1 LSPKI
6 SHVKI
11 KTPKII
17 CLLSIIKTNS
27 FKFLF
32 AHERK
37 KQPENFQTAFSINTK
52 S

>member
-1 LSPKI
+1 MSKNALKL
-6 SHVKI
+6 
-11 KTPKII
+11 I
-17 CLLSIIKTNS
+17 CLLSIIKTHFFNL
-27 FKFLF
+27 LF